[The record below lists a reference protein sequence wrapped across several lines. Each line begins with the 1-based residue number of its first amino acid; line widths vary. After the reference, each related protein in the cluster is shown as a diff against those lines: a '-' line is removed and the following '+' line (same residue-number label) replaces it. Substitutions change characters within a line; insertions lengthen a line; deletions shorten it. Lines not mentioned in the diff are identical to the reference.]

1 MLRAV
6 SMVGTLL
13 AMVGIAG
20 LLAITA
26 LVSYRNGFDWN
37 RRTISVFLGSS
48 SAAYVA
54 ILLLD

>member
-1 MLRAV
+1 
-6 SMVGTLL
+6 MVGTLL